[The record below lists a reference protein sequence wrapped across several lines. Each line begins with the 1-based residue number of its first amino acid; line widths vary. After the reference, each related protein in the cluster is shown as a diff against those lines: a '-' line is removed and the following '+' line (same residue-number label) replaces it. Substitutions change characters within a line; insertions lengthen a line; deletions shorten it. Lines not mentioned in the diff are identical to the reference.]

1 MKKILFALVA
11 MLSWAA
17 FGQTAQ
23 IRGRVIDTNNFPLP
37 GATVVL
43 VSNNAAVISDFN
55 GYFTLT
61 SVPQGAQQVK
71 VSYVGFETATQDVV
85 VGQDSSF
92 LTFTLVASVN
102 ELNEVV
108 VSGFQ
113 AGVNK
118 ALNKQRTDVN
128 VSNVVSS
135 DQIGKFPDANIGDA
149 LRRVSG
155 ISMQNDQGEARDII
169 IRGFAP
175 ELNSVTLNGE
185 RIPSAEGDNR
195 RVQMD
200 LIPSDMIQTIEVNKS
215 VTPDMEADA
224 IGGSVNLITRSNPNA
239 FRLSATSAYGLNEIR
254 DGYNGSFSFL
264 VADKLSDKWAYTL
277 SSSLHAND
285 YGSDNV
291 EFVWNDPADW
301 SEASPFDEHDIR
313 RYDVRR
319 TRRSVSL
326 NLDHTIDNNNSLFFK
341 SMYNNRDDWENRF
354 RVRVAKIDPEKNEVR
369 VRRQTK
375 GGDSDNM
382 NRRLEAQSNYKFE
395 FGGAHQLGNATLDW
409 KASTAKADERR
420 PNERYIEFEQKK
432 VDISRIDIS
441 NPRYPQIVFDGNEWN
456 DRDKFELSEVTE
468 QNGLTE
474 EKDATF
480 RMDVTLPYNLS
491 DKFKFGFKYKSK
503 EKLRDNDFYDFTS
516 FLEDRYPLL
525 SSVDTQDKTVNGYL
539 AGDKYAHGFLAS
551 EEFLGN
557 LTMPANEGELLL
569 AEFISGNYTADEKIT
584 AGYAMVTDQLG
595 DKTTMIAGAR
605 LEHTNIDYVGY
616 AFEDSDE
623 VLADVEQ
630 VTGSGSYT
638 NFLPNLTFQ
647 HKVNDGTILNLA
659 FTKTLARPGYFN
671 LVPFKNILI
680 DDEEI
685 EEGNPE
691 LEATVSNNID
701 FTAERYFSSVG
712 LFSVGVF
719 HKNLDNWL
727 YTFTTTDYAYNGANN
742 WTYSQVRNGKSASVT
757 GLEVALQS
765 KLDFLPGFLSNL
777 TFYGNYTYTDSSTDG
792 VEGRDDVPLVGA
804 VKNMA
809 NGSIAYET
817 KKFFLRA
824 STNYSGSAIDEVG
837 GDTWEDRYYD
847 EQFFLDVNA
856 AYTVNKNVR
865 LFAEFKN
872 LTNQPLRYY
881 QGIQERTMQLEYYNF
896 NWNAG
901 VKIDF

>member
-1 MKKILFALVA
+1 
-11 MLSWAA
+11 
-17 FGQTAQ
+17 
-23 IRGRVIDTNNFPLP
+23 
-37 GATVVL
+37 
-43 VSNNAAVISDFN
+43 
-55 GYFTLT
+55 
-61 SVPQGAQQVK
+61 
-71 VSYVGFETATQDVV
+71 
-85 VGQDSSF
+85 
-92 LTFTLVASVN
+92 
-102 ELNEVV
+102 
-108 VSGFQ
+108 
-113 AGVNK
+113 
-118 ALNKQRTDVN
+118 
-128 VSNVVSS
+128 
-135 DQIGKFPDANIGDA
+135 
-149 LRRVSG
+149 
-155 ISMQNDQGEARDII
+155 
-169 IRGFAP
+169 
-175 ELNSVTLNGE
+175 
-185 RIPSAEGDNR
+185 
-195 RVQMD
+195 
-200 LIPSDMIQTIEVNKS
+200 
-215 VTPDMEADA
+215 
-224 IGGSVNLITRSNPNA
+224 
-239 FRLSATSAYGLNEIR
+239 
-254 DGYNGSFSFL
+254 
-264 VADKLSDKWAYTL
+264 
-277 SSSLHAND
+277 
-285 YGSDNV
+285 
-291 EFVWNDPADW
+291 
-301 SEASPFDEHDIR
+301 
-313 RYDVRR
+313 
-319 TRRSVSL
+319 
-326 NLDHTIDNNNSLFFK
+326 
-341 SMYNNRDDWENRF
+341 
-354 RVRVAKIDPEKNEVR
+354 
-369 VRRQTK
+369 
-375 GGDSDNM
+375 
-382 NRRLEAQSNYKFE
+382 
-395 FGGAHQLGNATLDW
+395 
-409 KASTAKADERR
+409 
-420 PNERYIEFEQKK
+420 
-432 VDISRIDIS
+432 
-441 NPRYPQIVFDGNEWN
+441 
-456 DRDKFELSEVTE
+456 
-468 QNGLTE
+468 
-474 EKDATF
+474 
-480 RMDVTLPYNLS
+480 
-491 DKFKFGFKYKSK
+491 
-503 EKLRDNDFYDFTS
+503 
-516 FLEDRYPLL
+516 
-525 SSVDTQDKTVNGYL
+525 VDTQDKTVKGYL
-539 AGDKYAHGFLAS
+539 AGDKYAHGYLAS

-557 LTMPANEGELLL
+557 LSMPVNEGELLL
-569 AEFISGNYTADEKIT
+569 DEFISGNYTADEKIT

-630 VTGSGSYT
+630 VAGSGSYT

-701 FTAERYFSSVG
+701 FTAEKYFSSVG

-727 YTFTTTDYAYNGANN
+727 YTFTTTDYTYNGANN
-742 WTYSQVRNGKSASVT
+742 WSYSQVRNGKSASVT

-777 TFYGNYTYTDSSTDG
+777 TFFGNYTYTDSSTDG